1 MTHEKGGKRTR
12 KTQEPVHPAAQAPEA
27 PPSAASGEPAAVSAA
42 PAQPAEPA
50 PVPPPGPQEQL
61 AAARGEYDEL
71 FARYQRLA
79 ADFENH
85 KRRTRQDLADRT
97 QYANEL
103 LIARLLPLLDNLQ
116 RALDHAPAE
125 IDQAFTDGIR
135 LIARQFEDTLGAQ
148 GVQPI
153 KAVGEK
159 FDPSLHEAV
168 EKEPSE
174 EHEEGTVVAELQRGY
189 RLHDRVLRPTL
200 VKIAEPR
207 QLPPGA

>member
-12 KTQEPVHPAAQAPEA
+12 KTEPPVHPAAEAPEA
-27 PPSAASGEPAAVSAA
+27 PLSAASGEPSAGSA
-42 PAQPAEPA
+42 PPAEPGPTAA
-50 PVPPPGPQEQL
+50 PPLEEQL
-61 AAARGEYDEL
+61 AAARREYDEL

-97 QYANEL
+97 QYASEQ

-116 RALDHAPAE
+116 LALEHAPAE
-125 IDQAFTDGIR
+125 IDPAWFDGIR

-153 KAVGEK
+153 RAVGEK
-159 FDPSLHEAV
+159 FDPNLHEAV
-168 EKEPSE
+168 AREESE

-207 QLPPGA
+207 QLPSGE